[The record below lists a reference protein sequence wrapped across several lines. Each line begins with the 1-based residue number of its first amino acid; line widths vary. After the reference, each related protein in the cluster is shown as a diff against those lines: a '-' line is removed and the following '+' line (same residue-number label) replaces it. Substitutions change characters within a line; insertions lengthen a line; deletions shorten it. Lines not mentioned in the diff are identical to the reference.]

1 VHLGLLWIKS
11 KPGAGKSTLMKRALQ
26 YTESRFSSE
35 RYAILGFFFNA
46 RGSALERT
54 PLGLLR
60 SLLHQL
66 LRQDRSL
73 LQEFLPKFREKRMAH
88 GSGWEW
94 HLKELQDFFSFTVT
108 RSNGH
113 PIYLLIDALDE
124 CEKSSVRQVV
134 SFLTTSLDSAQ
145 SAGSRLSI
153 CLASRHYPNISV
165 PKKLEIWLDGSND
178 NDIST
183 CVRAKL
189 PIESREQKE
198 LEKRVIEK
206 ASGVFLWVKIVVDM
220 LVEAKDN
227 GEPMIRMREILE
239 RCPPEL
245 DDLYKDML
253 GKLEDRHKPMT
264 LKMMRWVLLAE
275 RPLTVTELRFALAF
289 DTPVPYKSQR
299 EWQASDDFVRDDEQ
313 MERLLC
319 SGSRG
324 LLEIVM
330 RGEGEEIVQFIH
342 ESLRNL
348 LEYQNGLQILDPSI
362 DETAIGKGHDQLT
375 KSCIN
380 YISIEELLTQPV
392 LKLRE
397 LFQRSDEAKWHA
409 LLSIYPFLD
418 YALNSWPYHASIAE
432 SKDLAQTELVER
444 FRPMAHIWLLWKYF
458 WILQRPGRRWEG
470 DHGPEAF
477 LLHISSEYNI
487 RSCVEVILD
496 SGVSVNTLGGF

>member
-1 VHLGLLWIKS
+1 
-11 KPGAGKSTLMKRALQ
+11 
-26 YTESRFSSE
+26 
-35 RYAILGFFFNA
+35 
-46 RGSALERT
+46 
-54 PLGLLR
+54 
-60 SLLHQL
+60 
-66 LRQDRSL
+66 
-73 LQEFLPKFREKRMAH
+73 
-88 GSGWEW
+88 
-94 HLKELQDFFSFTVT
+94 
-108 RSNGH
+108 
-113 PIYLLIDALDE
+113 
-124 CEKSSVRQVV
+124 
-134 SFLTTSLDSAQ
+134 
-145 SAGSRLSI
+145 
-153 CLASRHYPNISV
+153 
-165 PKKLEIWLDGSND
+165 
-178 NDIST
+178 
-183 CVRAKL
+183 
-189 PIESREQKE
+189 
-198 LEKRVIEK
+198 
-206 ASGVFLWVKIVVDM
+206 
-220 LVEAKDN
+220 
-227 GEPMIRMREILE
+227 
-239 RCPPEL
+239 
-245 DDLYKDML
+245 
-253 GKLEDRHKPMT
+253 
-264 LKMMRWVLLAE
+264 
-275 RPLTVTELRFALAF
+275 
-289 DTPVPYKSQR
+289 
-299 EWQASDDFVRDDEQ
+299 VRDDEQ